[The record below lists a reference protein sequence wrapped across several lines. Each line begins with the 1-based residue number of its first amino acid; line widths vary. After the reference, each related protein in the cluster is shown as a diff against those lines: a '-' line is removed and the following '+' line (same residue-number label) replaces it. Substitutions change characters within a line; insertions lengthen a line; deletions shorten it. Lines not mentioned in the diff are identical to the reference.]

1 MKKGL
6 SVKDMVLCALFAAIC
21 CVGSIITVPT
31 GIVPVTLGTFGIMVT
46 AMILGTKRG
55 IISVVLFIIL
65 GAIGLPVFSNMA
77 GGIGVLAG
85 PTGGYIYS
93 YILMVPIIGL
103 ASKCLNKTLSSGMFT
118 FLGCLAALAVCY
130 IVGTAHFMVVMN
142 YVNDKPY
149 SLWAALGTCV
159 FQFIPFDIAKAII
172 AIIIAPRLKPL
183 CE

>member
-1 MKKGL
+1 
-6 SVKDMVLCALFAAIC
+6 
-21 CVGSIITVPT
+21 
-31 GIVPVTLGTFGIMVT
+31 
-46 AMILGTKRG
+46 
-55 IISVVLFIIL
+55 
-65 GAIGLPVFSNMA
+65 
-77 GGIGVLAG
+77 
-85 PTGGYIYS
+85 
-93 YILMVPIIGL
+93 MVPIIGL